1 MDIIELNLIEEEIKK
16 IKKDFNNGQ
25 VYTDG
30 CFCGHALSKF
40 RDNLYVLVNFSCRKS
55 MMCDSSYYQV
65 TSINVVEQASKL
77 YDKETLNDLL
87 SIINNDEIDVDIDKI
102 DDREFMLGNGYY
114 DSATYEDIYL
124 YCEGFKFSPESLKAI
139 QKKLFKY
146 YKKSYG
152 EWTEAKF
159 KDVGYFN
166 Y

>member
-1 MDIIELNLIEEEIKK
+1 M
-16 IKKDFNNGQ
+16 
-25 VYTDG
+25 
-30 CFCGHALSKF
+30 FCGHALSNF

-77 YDKETLNDLL
+77 YDKETLNNLL
-87 SIINNDEIDVDIDKI
+87 SIINSDEIDVDIDKI

-124 YCEGFKFSPESLKAI
+124 FCEGFKFSPESLKVI

-152 EWTEAKF
+152 HLSDAKF